1 MKVGDLVKYVGD
13 NCMDPPTYNHGCN
26 YNHGLVTGFDVDGDP
41 IVLFHGDPD
50 PEGLDGSAF
59 LMQNIEVISE
69 SR

>member
-13 NCMDPPTYNHGCN
+13 NCMDPPTYH
-26 YNHGLVTGFDVDGDP
+26 HGLVTGFDVDGDP

>member
-13 NCMDPPTYNHGCN
+13 NCMDPSTFL
-26 YNHGLVTGFDVDGDP
+26 HGLVTGFDVDGDP